1 MINMKSGF
9 HDVVNDFEI
18 LIKEYEFKLPKKLWY
33 DNIVVLSKHIESIFY
48 CFIIARVNKLDGSLQ
63 KDLWVG
69 PLNRPDD
76 GLENL
81 SANIK
86 VKIGYTQVLE
96 EDFFKNCESKI
107 INLISGQRLTYLVN
121 SSKKELEKPSFNNY
135 RYTVFTAFILPFCKI
150 VISAA
155 KEEKKLNSK
164 KEVGL
169 IIEKIFPELTGEM
182 SDFFNKLGVKGT
194 KEKIWELCYIY
205 SL

>member
-1 MINMKSGF
+1 MKSGF

-48 CFIIARVNKLDGSLQ
+48 CFIIARVNKLDGFLQ
-63 KDLWVG
+63 TDLWVG

-107 INLISGQRLTYLVN
+107 INLISGHRLTYLVN

-135 RYTVFTAFILPFCKI
+135 RYTVFTAFILPLCKI

-155 KEEKKLNSK
+155 KEDKKN
-164 KEVGL
+164 
-169 IIEKIFPELTGEM
+169 
-182 SDFFNKLGVKGT
+182 
-194 KEKIWELCYIY
+194 
-205 SL
+205 